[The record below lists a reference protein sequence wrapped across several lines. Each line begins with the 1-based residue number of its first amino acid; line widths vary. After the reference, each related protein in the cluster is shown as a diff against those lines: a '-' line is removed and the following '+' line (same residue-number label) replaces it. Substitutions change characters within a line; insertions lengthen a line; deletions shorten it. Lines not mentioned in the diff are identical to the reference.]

1 MKSLIMSVNLFMSAF
16 ASAVGQAFTPLSGD
30 PLLVWNYTAIAAIA
44 FVGGI
49 AFYFLFYY
57 LHAEED
63 KLNSLKSSEFIG
75 ENRPNAVGEEAEAAA
90 RDSQGEKA

>member
-1 MKSLIMSVNLFMSAF
+1 MSAF

-30 PLLVWNYTAIAAIA
+30 PILVWNYTVIACIA

-49 AFYFLFYY
+49 AFYFTFYY
-57 LHAEED
+57 LHHEED
-63 KLNSLKSSEFIG
+63 KLNSIKTSKYIG
-75 ENRPNAVGEEAEAAA
+75 ENRPNAVGEEADAQA

>member
-30 PLLVWNYTAIAAIA
+30 PLLVWNYTVIACIA

-49 AFYFLFYY
+49 GFYFTFYY

-63 KLNSLKSSEFIG
+63 KLNSMKASEYIG
-75 ENRPNAVGEEAEAAA
+75 DNRPNAVGEQADQQMMDEQAN
-90 RDSQGEKA
+90 KA

>member
-30 PLLVWNYTAIAAIA
+30 PLLVWNYTVIACIA

-49 AFYFLFYY
+49 GFYFSFYY

-63 KLNSLKSSEFIG
+63 KLNSIKTSEYIG
-75 ENRPNAVGEEAEAAA
+75 DNRPNAVGEEADAQA
-90 RDSQGEKA
+90 RDAQADKA